1 MLGGKYR
8 LYLAASVAHEL
19 GAIRVGFVAPCL
31 AYMRQDARFHSGEGI
46 TAKHFARLLSSAV
59 DWLVTVV
66 TCATRRSAQAAGY
79 RAAS

>member
-19 GAIRVGFVAPCL
+19 GAVRVGFVAPCL

-59 DWLVTVV
+59 
-66 TCATRRSAQAAGY
+66 G
-79 RAAS
+79 